1 MSGQWISSWPNFI
14 NFTIHF
20 YLGLLFMKRF
30 QSFIKSLQS
39 QGAHVIIITDTPDQ
53 FSEIEEA
60 YIVDDWFKSWELVDR
75 LAGEKRRMLDLND
88 WHENPS
94 EFDAYEMYVG
104 GGIMD
109 RGLLWFDYDART
121 SKDRIDVQAFLRD
134 IKHMVVLLD
143 GSDLFLS
150 TDDVQKKWGNTLIKD
165 FVVGPHFS
173 LPGLIHENYF
183 CFRGLT
189 VIIEWPRKNLDS

>member
-1 MSGQWISSWPNFI
+1 
-14 NFTIHF
+14 
-20 YLGLLFMKRF
+20 MKPF

-39 QGAHVIIITDTPDQ
+39 QGVNVILITDTPDQ

-60 YIVDDWFKSWELVDR
+60 YIVDDWFKSWEIVDR
-75 LAGEKRRMLDLND
+75 LAGEKRRMLDLNE

-94 EFDAYEMYVG
+94 EFDAFEMYVG
-104 GGIMD
+104 GGIID
-109 RGLLWFDYDART
+109 RGLLWFDYEART
-121 SKDRIDVQAFLRD
+121 SKDRNDVQTYLKD

-150 TDDVQKKWGNTLIKD
+150 TVDVMKKWENTLIKD

-173 LPGLIHENYF
+173 FPNLEDENHF
-183 CFRGLT
+183 SFKGLT
-189 VIIEWPRKNLDS
+189 VIIEWPRKNLDLLH

>member
-1 MSGQWISSWPNFI
+1 
-14 NFTIHF
+14 
-20 YLGLLFMKRF
+20 MKSF
-30 QSFIKSLQS
+30 QSFVNSLKN
-39 QGAHVIIITDTPDQ
+39 QGANVIIITDTPDQ

-60 YIVDDWFKSWELVDR
+60 YIVDDWLKSWDIVDR

-134 IKHMVVLLD
+134 IKHMVVLL
-143 GSDLFLS
+143 GGLDLFLS
-150 TDDVQKKWGNTLIKD
+150 TDDVQQKWQNTLIKD
-165 FVVGPHFS
+165 FVVGPHFFAS
-173 LPGLIHENYF
+173 ELKDKNYF
-183 CFRGLT
+183 CFAGLT
-189 VIIEWPRKNLDS
+189 VILEWPRKILDL

>member
-1 MSGQWISSWPNFI
+1 
-14 NFTIHF
+14 
-20 YLGLLFMKRF
+20 MKRF

>member
-1 MSGQWISSWPNFI
+1 
-14 NFTIHF
+14 
-20 YLGLLFMKRF
+20 MKSF

-39 QGAHVIIITDTPDQ
+39 QGANIIIITKKPEQ
-53 FSEIEEA
+53 FSEIEEV
-60 YIVDDWFKSWELVDR
+60 YLVDDWLNSWEIVDR
-75 LAGEKRRMLDLND
+75 LDGEKRRILDLNE

-94 EFDAYEMYVG
+94 EFDAFEMYVG

-121 SKDRIDVQAFLRD
+121 SKDRNDVQTYLKD
-134 IKHMVVLLD
+134 IKHMVVLLS
-143 GSDLFLS
+143 GADLFL
-150 TDDVQKKWGNTLIKD
+150 TTVDVQKKWENALIKD
-165 FVVGPHFS
+165 FVVGPNFS
-173 LPGLIHENYF
+173 LPGVVNENYF

>member
-1 MSGQWISSWPNFI
+1 
-14 NFTIHF
+14 
-20 YLGLLFMKRF
+20 MKSF
-30 QSFIKSLQS
+30 QSFIKSLLS
-39 QGAHVIIITDTPDQ
+39 QGAYVIIITDTPDQ

-60 YIVDDWFKSWELVDR
+60 YIVDDWFKSWDIVDR

-121 SKDRIDVQAFLRD
+121 SKDRIDAQAFLRD
-134 IKHMVVLLD
+134 IKHMVVLLG
-143 GSDLFLS
+143 GSDLFLT
-150 TDDVQKKWGNTLIKD
+150 TDDVQKKWGDAFLKD

-173 LPGLIHENYF
+173 APEVKDEKYF
-183 CFRGLT
+183 CFAGLT
-189 VIIEWPRKNLDS
+189 VIVEWPRKNLEF

>member
-1 MSGQWISSWPNFI
+1 
-14 NFTIHF
+14 
-20 YLGLLFMKRF
+20 MKPF

-39 QGAHVIIITDTPDQ
+39 QGAHVIIITDKSEQ
-53 FSEIEEA
+53 FSVIKEIH
-60 YIVDDWFKSWELVDR
+60 IVDEWLKSWDIVDR
-75 LAGEKRRMLDLND
+75 LVGEKRRMLDLNE

-94 EFDAYEMYVG
+94 EFDAFEMYAG

-109 RGLLWFDYDART
+109 RGLLWFDYEART
-121 SKDRIDVQAFLRD
+121 SKDRNDVQTYLKD

-150 TDDVQKKWGNTLIKD
+150 TVDVQKKWENTLIKD

-173 LPGLIHENYF
+173 SPDVKEENYF
-183 CFRGLT
+183 CFAGLT
-189 VIIEWPRKNLDS
+189 VILEWPRKNLDLLD